1 MLYYLI
7 EIMADDLWGSGG
19 GGVDLM
25 VSQIT
30 YILLKLQLSSTNL
43 ISELELLP
51 TILIV
56 IS

>member
-7 EIMADDLWGSGG
+7 EIMAGDLWGSGG